1 MNRSEMEELSRLIER
16 EEVNVNLVDDED
28 ASKRT
33 ALHLAARNGHL
44 EVVKYLLEKGG
55 AEVNEEDNDGWTA
68 LHLAAR
74 YGHLEVVKYL
84 LEKGGTEVNVEG
96 IDGWVRKF
104 IWKVKL
110 NL

>member
-1 MNRSEMEELSRLIER
+1 MKELRSIVENGKF
-16 EEVNVNLVDDED
+16 NVNLVDDED
-28 ASKRT
+28 PSKRT
-33 ALHLAARNGHL
+33 ALHSAASRGHL

-55 AEVNEEDNDGWTA
+55 AEVNEKTNDGWTT
-68 LHLAAR
+68 LHYAAR

-84 LEKGGTEVNVEG
+84 LEKGGTEVNVKDN
-96 IDGWVRKF
+96 DGWIRKF